1 MTGTASSGDLGSD
14 RHFSDSD
21 DVAACC
27 RLMLLRALLGLAADA
42 VSGIIAGGNLEVSGF
57 HLLPVLFH
65 RAAVI
70 RQVLSVPRF
79 RC

>member
-1 MTGTASSGDLGSD
+1 
-14 RHFSDSD
+14 
-21 DVAACC
+21 
-27 RLMLLRALLGLAADA
+27 MLLRALLGLAADA

-70 RQVLSVPRF
+70 RQVLRVPRF

>member
-1 MTGTASSGDLGSD
+1 
-14 RHFSDSD
+14 
-21 DVAACC
+21 
-27 RLMLLRALLGLAADA
+27 MLLRALLGLAADA
-42 VSGIIAGGNLEVSGF
+42 VSGIIAVGGNLEVSGF

-70 RQVLSVPRF
+70 RQVLRVPRF